1 MVSPVDGPGASPVS
15 YLPVPTGGRAV
26 VPYARGDG
34 DGLAGQRGGSPEN
47 RRSAVSNAAIADAAV
62 ATPIG
67 PDRPGARDVRT
78 NPFLDRGDAFR
89 RPLSGLR
96 PDAAFLAQAIGQ
108 DLSSASGADPSGAD
122 PSGADLSGAAAE
134 ASRRYQLVQDTVDRE
149 IGRRR
154 SPPAIDILT

>member
-34 DGLAGQRGGSPEN
+34 DGLAGQRDGSPEN

-108 DLSSASGADPSGAD
+108 DLSPASGADPSGAD
-122 PSGADLSGAAAE
+122 PSGAAAE

>member
-108 DLSSASGADPSGAD
+108 DLSPASGADPSGAD
-122 PSGADLSGAAAE
+122 PSGAAAE

>member
-26 VPYARGDG
+26 VPYARSDG
-34 DGLAGQRGGSPEN
+34 DGLTGQRGGSSES
-47 RRSAVSNAAIADAAV
+47 RRSTLSDAPVSDAAV

-108 DLSSASGADPSGAD
+108 DLAPAGGADPRGT
-122 PSGADLSGAAAE
+122 AAE
-134 ASRRYQLVQDTVDRE
+134 ASRRYQFVQDTVDRE
-149 IGRRR
+149 SGRRR
-154 SPPAIDILT
+154 SPPAIDIVT

>member
-122 PSGADLSGAAAE
+122 PSGAAAE

>member
-34 DGLAGQRGGSPEN
+34 DGLAGQRGGSSES
-47 RRSAVSNAAIADAAV
+47 RRSTLSDAPVSDAAVSDAAV

-89 RPLSGLR
+89 RPFSGLR
-96 PDAAFLAQAIGQ
+96 SDAAFLAQAIGQ
-108 DLSSASGADPSGAD
+108 DLAPAGGADPR
-122 PSGADLSGAAAE
+122 GAAAE

-149 IGRRR
+149 SGRRR

>member
-34 DGLAGQRGGSPEN
+34 DGLSGQRGGSPEN
-47 RRSAVSNAAIADAAV
+47 RRSALSNAAIADAAV

-108 DLSSASGADPSGAD
+108 DLSPASGANPSGAD
-122 PSGADLSGAAAE
+122 PSGAAAE